1 VSKAFIINILALK
14 RHIKSFAMIPRSG
27 ESFWLCTIIAKMRI
41 QLLVSCNI
49 MKVYECSF
57 VSPER
62 SLSSFRNQVI
72 NARTLVQKS
81 T

>member
-49 MKVYECSF
+49 MKVY
-57 VSPER
+57 
-62 SLSSFRNQVI
+62 
-72 NARTLVQKS
+72 
-81 T
+81 